1 MPFTTKLYLQLSI
14 FTVVTLVRYNVLD
27 TAQITTLFYPLS
39 EPSEVNHQLNSLAQK
54 LGVLFPG
61 KLRRSLLGKPFT
73 NAMKKHILDT
83 LKENNQNLPENS
95 YLKRKRKDEENRRN
109 RDYLL
114 SLFEENDDDF
124 IFLGFDTQS

>member
-1 MPFTTKLYLQLSI
+1 
-14 FTVVTLVRYNVLD
+14 
-27 TAQITTLFYPLS
+27 
-39 EPSEVNHQLNSLAQK
+39 
-54 LGVLFPG
+54 
-61 KLRRSLLGKPFT
+61 
-73 NAMKKHILDT
+73 MKKHILDT